1 MITTGQ
7 VKTKRITVKTYKES
21 CTVPVGYSFMLLQN
35 HGLTKLRI
43 SFQGDSD
50 GDYFGIDPDEKL
62 PVINVIGGE
71 TSMSHVSETSDG
83 ILEILL
89 WG

>member
-7 VKTKRITVKTYKES
+7 VKTCRISVKTYKES
-21 CTVPVGYSFMLLQN
+21 CTVPIGYSFMLLQN
-35 HGLTKLRI
+35 HGTTRIRI
-43 SFQGDSD
+43 SFQGDNDS
-50 GDYFGIDPDEKL
+50 DYFGLDSNDRL

-71 TSMSHVSETSDG
+71 TTLNHVSESEDG

-89 WG
+89 GG